1 MGLPVSVAIVHGKT
15 EKMLLQW
22 LYQELRV
29 PIIIDAPNGD
39 GTVSM
44 LAVNEVL
51 SRPAYSSYQQLHR
64 KFRYLEYDKKS
75 RTMPRLQIFPVL
87 DVDGDVRSFKSYK
100 TGDMFRTVPL
110 GKHVVPIYNN
120 PCLEAVLEDA
130 GYGHIPHNTHDFD
143 LFLDRLEVYSF
154 HDRVANCDS
163 TNLDVLIEHLMSLC
177 PRCQNRFGTERVT
190 TTEQE

>member
-15 EKMLLQW
+15 EKMLVQW

-29 PIIIDAPNGD
+29 PIIIDAPNGN

-44 LAVNEVL
+44 LNVNEVL
-51 SRPAYSSYQQLHR
+51 SRPSYSSYQQLHG
-64 KFRYLEYDKKS
+64 KFKLLEYDKES

-100 TGDMFRTVPL
+100 TGDMFRDVPL

-120 PCLEAVLEDA
+120 PCLEAVLMKA
-130 GYGHIPHNTHDFD
+130 GYGHIPHNIHDFG
-143 LFLDRLEVYSF
+143 LFLDRLEVFSF
-154 HDRVANCDS
+154 HDRISVCDD
-163 TNLDVLIEHLMSLC
+163 TNLNVLIEHLMSLC
-177 PRCQNRFGTERVT
+177 PRCQNRI
-190 TTEQE
+190 